1 MVNAVPS
8 LDRSGSADQRIDAF
22 GFLRHVA
29 FQAATLGLD
38 HVDLGLLLHLL
49 SYAWRSGLAYVS
61 TRRLAAD
68 VGCNPST
75 ISRRLRRLV
84 DRGLLAPVLV
94 AHPRRPTPLTAY
106 DLRPL
111 VERVEAQ
118 ARRRVGDGLP
128 SRDAPRD
135 PGDAALAMRSDASDV
150 GPAPA
155 TALRPRNACGAYPH
169 RIGRRIPGSE
179 PRSPSLTVVGGEDE
193 SGAFPVRYGN
203 APSSPPSESVDDLPG
218 TRCSRLFV
226 RVLEGTGGAM
236 GGSAPLPPEASEP
249 QAVVDE
255 RARPACSPPPGR
267 TPGRA
272 GGLVTALGGTRV
284 SPAVDPPSTGRVDAA
299 GPRGRA
305 ASAGVGFADVAG
317 RTPRSGLAA
326 GEERWLRRLM
336 EELSRELHDHPAS
349 YRASGTR
356 LVRLRQRFPGTTER
370 FLGLVYQARDTA
382 RRAVVR
388 TTLAEGGGS
397 GLSVANRV
405 PYFLAVLENV
415 VAGSAPHG
423 ERSPRP
429 VERRRRGHDPRW
441 KAWGAAEGGARCR
454 GEVLVRGRAG
464 PVG

>member
-1 MVNAVPS
+1 LFVNNKGGNVVNAVPS
-8 LDRSGSADQRIDAF
+8 LDRSADRRIDALA
-22 GFLRHVA
+22 FLRHVA
-29 FQAATLGLD
+29 FQAAPLGLD

-61 TRRLAAD
+61 TRRLAVD

-84 DRGLLAPVLV
+84 DRGLITPVMV

-118 ARRRVGDGLP
+118 ARRRAGDEFS
-128 SRDAPRD
+128 SREAPLSSDPADAAPATESAPRD
-135 PGDAALAMRSDASDV
+135 ARPASAVALQSR
-150 GPAPA
+150 
-155 TALRPRNACGAYPH
+155 TARGAYPH
-169 RIGRRIPGSE
+169 RMDRRIPGS
-179 PRSPSLTVVGGEDE
+179 RSRLSSITVWGGEDE
-193 SGAFPVRYGN
+193 SGASPVRHGN
-203 APSSPPSESVDDLPG
+203 APSSPPPSEGIDDLPG

-226 RVLEGTGGAM
+226 RVLEGAGGAVD
-236 GGSAPLPPEASEP
+236 GSAPPSPGALWPR
-249 QAVVDE
+249 AVVDG
-255 RARPACSPPPGR
+255 RARPTCSPAPRRASGR
-267 TPGRA
+267 VEEPVRA
-272 GGLVTALGGTRV
+272 SGGTRV
-284 SPAVDPPSTGRVDAA
+284 APAVDPASMGQSDGA
-299 GPRGRA
+299 GARGPVG
-305 ASAGVGFADVAG
+305 SAGVGCAG
-317 RTPRSGLAA
+317 VGAHDGGVLAA

-356 LVRLRQRFPGTTER
+356 LVRLRQRFPGTTEG

-382 RRAVVR
+382 RRAAVW
-388 TTLAEGGGS
+388 TTRAEGGSS
-397 GLSVANRV
+397 GLPVANRV

-429 VERRRRGHDPRW
+429 VERRRRGYDPQRVGP
-441 KAWGAAEGGARCR
+441 GA
-454 GEVLVRGRAG
+454 EVRSW
-464 PVG
+464 